1 MKTYKHDFA
10 KFDLATIRLTERERM
25 VYLRFLWHLYIHEE
39 PIPKERDELEFI
51 SWCDDQDMISKVLRL
66 YFDETEGGYTHTYVR
81 RQLNKS
87 QAIRQRMSGIAKA
100 SWDNLSKKG
109 VEFWESLPTH
119 KDYKHKKSP
128 NMLILTFNRKNKEI
142 DIKKLVEF
150 SKSYFK
156 SNDNPKYW
164 KSPANIVEEHL
175 QDPDFRYG
183 KDKTNNYTKGV
194 K

>member
-39 PIPKERDELEFI
+39 PIPKERDELVYI

-66 YFDETEGGYTHTYVR
+66 YFDETEDGYTHSYVR

-87 QAIRQRMSGIAKA
+87 QAIRKRMSGVAKA
-100 SWDNLSKKG
+100 SWDKLSKKG
-109 VEFWESLPTH
+109 VEFWDSLPTH

-128 NMLILTFNRKNKEI
+128 NMLIITFNRKNI
-142 DIKKLVEF
+142 DVKKLIEF

-156 SNDNPKYW
+156 SNSDPKYW
-164 KSPANIVEEHL
+164 KSPVKIVEEHL